1 MAAFFESFGGI
12 GLAYLGAALAVA
24 LCCIGSAKGT
34 GMAGEAATGVI
45 SESPESFSK
54 CMILQVLPGTQ
65 GLYGIVAWFMVL
77 LKLNVFGGEMAQLT
91 VQNGLAIFAA
101 CLPIALGG
109 WLSAIAQGRVAAASI
124 NIVAKRP
131 EESTK
136 GIILCGIVEFYAIL
150 AHARE
155 QAEQIAQR
163 SKAQGE
169 SEAAD
174 ILERGRQ
181 DVQTRGERLAAMA
194 QLECRK
200 ANLAAKQALIN
211 EAFEAARQK
220 LLDLPQEEYVKLL
233 AGLAVKA
240 APHGRGQLI
249 FSPVDRARV
258 GKSVVVAANEM
269 LARASAPKLPEEL
282 TGGPAGALLDRMVT
296 GASALLTGSAALTLA
311 EETQPM
317 DGGFVLRDGRVEV
330 NCTFDALIR
339 LQRNELAG
347 QVAKVL
353 FQE

>member
-1 MAAFFESFGGI
+1 MNGI
-12 GLAYLGAALAVA
+12 DKI
-24 LCCIGSAKGT
+24 IGR
-34 GMAGEAATGVI
+34 I
-45 SESPESFSK
+45 S
-54 CMILQVLPGTQ
+54 GD
-65 GLYGIVAWFMVL
+65 
-77 LKLNVFGGEMAQLT
+77 AQT
-91 VQNGLAIFAA
+91 EID
-101 CLPIALGG
+101 
-109 WLSAIAQGRVAAASI
+109 
-124 NIVAKRP
+124 
-131 EESTK
+131 
-136 GIILCGIVEFYAIL
+136 AIL

-174 ILERGRQ
+174 MLERGRQ
-181 DVQTRGERLAAMA
+181 DAQTRGERLAAMA

-211 EAFEAARQK
+211 EAFEAAREK
-220 LLDLPQEEYVKLL
+220 PLALPPEAAVKLL
-233 AGLAVKA
+233 AALAVKA

-249 FSPVDRARV
+249 FSPADRARV
-258 GKSVVVAANEM
+258 GKAVVVAANEM

>member
-1 MAAFFESFGGI
+1 MNGI
-12 GLAYLGAALAVA
+12 DKI
-24 LCCIGSAKGT
+24 IGR
-34 GMAGEAATGVI
+34 I
-45 SESPESFSK
+45 S
-54 CMILQVLPGTQ
+54 GD
-65 GLYGIVAWFMVL
+65 
-77 LKLNVFGGEMAQLT
+77 AQT
-91 VQNGLAIFAA
+91 EID
-101 CLPIALGG
+101 
-109 WLSAIAQGRVAAASI
+109 
-124 NIVAKRP
+124 
-131 EESTK
+131 
-136 GIILCGIVEFYAIL
+136 AIL

-181 DVQTRGERLAAMA
+181 DAQTRGERLAAMA

-249 FSPVDRARV
+249 FSPADRARV
-258 GKSVVVAANEM
+258 GKAVVVAANEM
-269 LARASAPKLPEEL
+269 LARASRPQAPRGVDRR
-282 TGGPAGALLDRMVT
+282 TGWGAAGPNGHRGVCPAHR
-296 GASALLTGSAALTLA
+296 SAALTLA

-330 NCTFDALIR
+330 NWHL
-339 LQRNELAG
+339 
-347 QVAKVL
+347 
-353 FQE
+353 

>member
-1 MAAFFESFGGI
+1 MNGI
-12 GLAYLGAALAVA
+12 DKI
-24 LCCIGSAKGT
+24 IGR
-34 GMAGEAATGVI
+34 I
-45 SESPESFSK
+45 S
-54 CMILQVLPGTQ
+54 GD
-65 GLYGIVAWFMVL
+65 
-77 LKLNVFGGEMAQLT
+77 AQT
-91 VQNGLAIFAA
+91 EID
-101 CLPIALGG
+101 
-109 WLSAIAQGRVAAASI
+109 
-124 NIVAKRP
+124 
-131 EESTK
+131 
-136 GIILCGIVEFYAIL
+136 AIL

-181 DVQTRGERLAAMA
+181 DAQTSGERLAAMA

-249 FSPVDRARV
+249 FSPADRARV
-258 GKSVVVAANEM
+258 GKAVVVAANEM

-282 TGGPAGALLDRMVT
+282 TGGPAGALP
-296 GASALLTGSAALTLA
+296 S
-311 EETQPM
+311 
-317 DGGFVLRDGRVEV
+317 
-330 NCTFDALIR
+330 
-339 LQRNELAG
+339 LQ
-347 QVAKVL
+347 AKL
-353 FQE
+353 PK

>member
-1 MAAFFESFGGI
+1 MNGI
-12 GLAYLGAALAVA
+12 DKI
-24 LCCIGSAKGT
+24 IGR
-34 GMAGEAATGVI
+34 I
-45 SESPESFSK
+45 S
-54 CMILQVLPGTQ
+54 GD
-65 GLYGIVAWFMVL
+65 
-77 LKLNVFGGEMAQLT
+77 AQT
-91 VQNGLAIFAA
+91 EID
-101 CLPIALGG
+101 
-109 WLSAIAQGRVAAASI
+109 
-124 NIVAKRP
+124 
-131 EESTK
+131 
-136 GIILCGIVEFYAIL
+136 AIL

-155 QAEQIAQR
+155 QEEQIAQR

-181 DVQTRGERLAAMA
+181 DAQTRGERLAAMA

-249 FSPVDRARV
+249 FSPADRARV
-258 GKSVVVAANEM
+258 GKAVVVA
-269 LARASAPKLPEEL
+269 APKLPEEL

>member
-1 MAAFFESFGGI
+1 MNGI
-12 GLAYLGAALAVA
+12 DKI
-24 LCCIGSAKGT
+24 IGR
-34 GMAGEAATGVI
+34 I
-45 SESPESFSK
+45 S
-54 CMILQVLPGTQ
+54 GD
-65 GLYGIVAWFMVL
+65 
-77 LKLNVFGGEMAQLT
+77 AQT
-91 VQNGLAIFAA
+91 EID
-101 CLPIALGG
+101 
-109 WLSAIAQGRVAAASI
+109 
-124 NIVAKRP
+124 
-131 EESTK
+131 
-136 GIILCGIVEFYAIL
+136 AIL

-181 DVQTRGERLAAMA
+181 DAQTRGERLAAMA

-249 FSPVDRARV
+249 FSPADRARV
-258 GKSVVVAANEM
+258 GKAVV